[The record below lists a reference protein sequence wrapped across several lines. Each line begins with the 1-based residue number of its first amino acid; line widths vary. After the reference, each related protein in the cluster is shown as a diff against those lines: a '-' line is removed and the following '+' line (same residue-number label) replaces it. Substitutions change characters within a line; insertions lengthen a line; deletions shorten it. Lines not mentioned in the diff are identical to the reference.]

1 MKQLRDQVAT
11 HYTTVAVILHWLIA
25 LALIGQIAFGWFLD
39 SVPRGTPARGF
50 YVNLH
55 KSTGLTL
62 AVLIV
67 ARVAWRLAHR
77 PPPLPALMRPWE
89 RDAAQWSHAALYACM
104 IGMPLS
110 GYIASNFSK
119 YGVKLFNVLTLPPW
133 GVDDAQ
139 TYSIFNTTHVVLS
152 YVFVAL
158 IVVHILAAL
167 KHAIARDGVFSRMSV
182 SRTTPSS
189 QGDIKQ

>member
-1 MKQLRDQVAT
+1 MSQSREQT
-11 HYTTVAVILHWLIA
+11 RYTTGAVILHWLIA
-25 LALIGQIAFGWFLD
+25 LALIGQIGFGWFLT
-39 SVPRGTPARGF
+39 SVPRGIPARSF

-62 AVLIV
+62 AVLIL
-67 ARVAWRLAHR
+67 ARLAWRLAHR
-77 PPPLPALMRPWE
+77 PPPLPAFMRPWE
-89 RDAAQWSHAALYACM
+89 RNAAHWSHAALYACM

-119 YGVKLFNVLTLPPW
+119 YGVKLFNALTLPPW
-133 GVDDAQ
+133 GVDDAH

-158 IVVHILAAL
+158 ILVHILAAL
-167 KHAIARDGVFSRMSV
+167 RHAIARDGVFSRMWRPV
-182 SRTTPSS
+182 TRR
-189 QGDIKQ
+189 

>member
-1 MKQLRDQVAT
+1 CSYRSCARGRHHRHQTPPPAVHVFLLEGMCAILSLSGGQCPRRLRRRRVRNTEIGPMKQLRDQVAT
-11 HYTTVAVILHWLIA
+11 HYTTVAVILHWL
-25 LALIGQIAFGWFLD
+25 IAFGWFLD

-139 TYSIFNTTHVVLS
+139 TYSIFNT
-152 YVFVAL
+152 
-158 IVVHILAAL
+158 
-167 KHAIARDGVFSRMSV
+167 
-182 SRTTPSS
+182 
-189 QGDIKQ
+189 